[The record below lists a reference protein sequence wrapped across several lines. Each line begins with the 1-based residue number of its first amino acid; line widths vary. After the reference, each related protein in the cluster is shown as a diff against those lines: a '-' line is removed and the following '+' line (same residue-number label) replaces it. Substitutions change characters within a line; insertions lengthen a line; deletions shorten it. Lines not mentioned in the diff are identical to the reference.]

1 MICLAIAGPSGVGK
15 STVAERLMSDDKSF
29 ALSISATTR
38 ERRSDGESDYIHMDR
53 ESFEALIEKGDMLEY
68 TEYNG
73 NLYGT
78 PRQQIEKI
86 AASGKNPLLILD
98 LNGIK
103 SLKTKDIGVKVVS
116 VYIYEDI
123 NVIEQRLYDR
133 YLKNEPTAEKLS
145 SFVKR
150 KNQNISDY
158 VNLAQYAEYF
168 DFFLK
173 NEELDKA
180 VSELKELI
188 ASSEAQELSPTERQK
203 VVDTLYNMALK
214 KA

>member
-15 STVAERLMSDDKSF
+15 STLARRLMEDDKSF
-29 ALSISATTR
+29 TLSISATTR
-38 ERRSDGESDYIHMDR
+38 ERRAEEENDYIHMDR

-78 PRQQIEKI
+78 PRQEIERI
-86 AASGKNPLLILD
+86 VALGKNPLLILD
-98 LNGIK
+98 MNGIK
-103 SLKTKDIGVKVVS
+103 SLKTAELGVKVIS
-116 VYIYEDI
+116 VYIYDDI

-133 YLKNEPTAEKLS
+133 YLKSEPTADKLS

-158 VNLAQYAEYF
+158 MNLSEYMNSF
-168 DFFLK
+168 DFLVK
-173 NEELDKA
+173 NEELDVA
-180 VSELKELI
+180 LAELKKIAEGNMEEGTSASYKKKIAEELYVS
-188 ASSEAQELSPTERQK
+188 AK
-203 VVDTLYNMALK
+203 V

>member
-133 YLKNEPTAEKLS
+133 YLKDEPTAEKLS

-168 DFFLK
+168 DFLLK

-188 ASSEAQELSPTERQK
+188 ASSEAQELSPTEKQK
-203 VVDTLYNMALK
+203 VVDALYNMALK

>member
-1 MICLAIAGPSGVGK
+1 
-15 STVAERLMSDDKSF
+15 MSDDKSF

-103 SLKTKDIGVKVVS
+103 SLKTKELGVKVVS

-133 YLKNEPTAEKLS
+133 YLKDEPTAEKLS

>member
-15 STVAERLMSDDKSF
+15 STVAERLMADDNSF

-133 YLKNEPTAEKLS
+133 YLRDEPTAEKLS

-203 VVDTLYNMALK
+203 VVDALYNMALK

>member
-103 SLKTKDIGVKVVS
+103 SLKTKELGVKVVS

-133 YLKNEPTAEKLS
+133 YLKDEPTAEKLS

-158 VNLAQYAEYF
+158 VNLEQYAEYF

-188 ASSEAQELSPTERQK
+188 ASSEAQELSHTERQK
-203 VVDTLYNMALK
+203 VVDALYNMALK